1 MRGFPSA
8 VAILPGVLNPIWI
21 RTAGEG
27 DVEDLAF
34 YFRTLSCTA
43 RYYRFMGAVGDLSA
57 RARECLLP
65 SRRPDFFTLVAERR
79 EHGRSA
85 MIGEASYGYD
95 RIEGRGE
102 FAISVCDRLRRHG
115 LGSALLGALQSRAL
129 SLGYSDLFGETLKD
143 NAEMRILAR
152 KAGFSFGR
160 PSDWRA
166 VRFDKKLAG

>member
-1 MRGFPSA
+1 MVAARDARRVAVSAQVETARSEADRSAVAPFAWRKRSRRDRPAGAEMRGFPSP

-27 DVEDLAF
+27 DVEELAF

-65 SRRPDFFTLVAERR
+65 PRRPDFFTLVAEWR

-85 MIGEASYGYD
+85 MIGEA
-95 RIEGRGE
+95 
-102 FAISVCDRLRRHG
+102 
-115 LGSALLGALQSRAL
+115 
-129 SLGYSDLFGETLKD
+129 
-143 NAEMRILAR
+143 
-152 KAGFSFGR
+152 
-160 PSDWRA
+160 
-166 VRFDKKLAG
+166 